1 MTEAPTSL
9 LLDTSITPAH
19 SITRLPHRHHRLQ
32 VTAPPVSSDPLAERL
47 HRKQRLA
54 ASYRLFA
61 ELGFEVGL
69 AGHFTA
75 RDPVETDHYWINP
88 LGVSFSQVRASDL
101 LRVNGEGQVVEGDGL
116 LNTSALELHYELQRA
131 RPQVVGIAH
140 LHGFHGRVWSSLG
153 RLFQP
158 ITAESGAFVGEQVLF
173 NRHALR
179 NAGGGLLQDRDQVAR
194 AFVETFADNNLL
206 VWQNHGLW
214 TTGQTVESAAWRF
227 ILADDTARA
236 HLLAFSA
243 GQPRV
248 PELDEGSASRAQRE
262 LHGWLNFLPLW
273 DRIVRQQPDL
283 LD

>member
-1 MTEAPTSL
+1 MSQ
-9 LLDTSITPAH
+9 PAARH
-19 SITRLPHRHHRLQ
+19 SVPRLPNRDNRLQ
-32 VTAPPVSSDPLAERL
+32 ITAPPTLSDPLAERL

-75 RDPVETDHYWINP
+75 RDPIETDHYWINP
-88 LGVSFSQVRASDL
+88 LGVPFSHIRTRDL
-101 LRVNGEGQVVEGDGL
+101 LRVNGEGQVAEGDGL
-116 LNTSALELHYELQRA
+116 LNTSALELHYALQRA
-131 RPQVVGIAH
+131 RPDVVGIAH
-140 LHGFHGRVWSSLG
+140 LHGFHGRAWSALG

-158 ITAESGAFVGEQVLF
+158 ITAESSAFAGEQVLF
-173 NRHALR
+173 DRQALR
-179 NAGGGLLQDRDQVAR
+179 TPEGGLLQDRDQVAQ

-227 ILADDTARA
+227 ILADDSARA
-236 HLLAFSA
+236 HLLAYAA
-243 GQPRV
+243 GQPRI
-248 PELDEGSASRAQRE
+248 PDLDEAPVNPAQRE
-262 LHGWLNFLPLW
+262 LFGWLNFLPLW
-273 DRIVRQQPDL
+273 DRIVQQQPDL

>member
-1 MTEAPTSL
+1 MSQPAPRYSV
-9 LLDTSITPAH
+9 A
-19 SITRLPHRHHRLQ
+19 RLPSHNHRLQ
-32 VTAPPVSSDPLAERL
+32 VHTPPVFSDTLAERL

-75 RDPVETDHYWINP
+75 RDPIETDHYWINP
-88 LGVSFSQVRASDL
+88 LGVPFSQIRTSDL
-101 LRVNGEGQVVEGDGL
+101 LRVNGEGQVVEGQGL

-131 RPQVVGIAH
+131 RADVVGIAH

-153 RLFQP
+153 QLFAP
-158 ITAESGAFVGEQVLF
+158 ITAESSAFVGEQVLF
-173 NRHALR
+173 DRHALR
-179 NAGGGLLQDRDQVAR
+179 NADGGLLQDRDEVAR
-194 AFVETFADNNLL
+194 AFVQTFADHNLL

-236 HLLAFSA
+236 HLLAYSA
-243 GQPRV
+243 GQPRI
-248 PELDEGSASRAQRE
+248 PALDDGASSLAQRE
-262 LHGWLNFLPLW
+262 LFGWLNFLPLW
-273 DRIVRQQPDL
+273 DRIVQQQPDL

>member
-1 MTEAPTSL
+1 MSQPAPR
-9 LLDTSITPAH
+9 H
-19 SITRLPHRHHRLQ
+19 SIAHLPSQNHRLQ
-32 VTAPPVSSDPLAERL
+32 VSAPPVLSDPQAERL

-88 LGVSFSQVRASDL
+88 LGVPFSQIRTSDL

-131 RPQVVGIAH
+131 RPEVVGIAH
-140 LHGFHGRVWSSLG
+140 LHGFHGRVWSSQG
-153 RLFQP
+153 KLFQP

-173 NRHALR
+173 DRHALR
-179 NAGGGLLQDRDQVAR
+179 NDQGGLLQDRDQVAH
-194 AFVETFADNNLL
+194 AFVETFAGNNLL

-214 TTGQTVESAAWRF
+214 TTGNTVESAAWRF

-236 HLLAFSA
+236 HLLAYSA

-248 PELDEGSASRAQRE
+248 PAVDEGAVNPAQRE
-262 LHGWLNFLPLW
+262 LYGWLNFLPLW
-273 DRIVRQQPDL
+273 DRIVQQQPDL